1 MVAYEPNPV
10 DGIGVRVSTTHSFI
24 NRWRV
29 TFRTPD
35 RMPMNRS
42 QDAVIIEG
50 SSIIMKNNQPP
61 AKMWSAAV
69 FAGIAATIAVAT
81 VLSAC
86 AGKSSGGGGY
96 NPSPP
101 ARGSFTQ

>member
-1 MVAYEPNPV
+1 
-10 DGIGVRVSTTHSFI
+10 
-24 NRWRV
+24 
-29 TFRTPD
+29 
-35 RMPMNRS
+35 
-42 QDAVIIEG
+42 
-50 SSIIMKNNQPP
+50 MKNNQPP

-96 NPSPP
+96 NPGPP